1 MGYHFYKDPDFNFR
15 VQCLVGM
22 APFGVAEPGEVFTAL
37 EQIRDNSDTEWFR
50 TFLALAQRIEGIAQ
64 ECEQGG
70 HTASARAAYLR
81 ASSYYAAAVDG
92 LVSQPDTPEL
102 LPTFRKHRECW
113 DTFAA
118 LTAPAMQPVE
128 IPYEDTT
135 LPGFFYPVDGSGA
148 PRPTVVITNGSDG
161 AITAVWDMASAA
173 HDRGYNVLLYDGP
186 GQQSML
192 FERNTSFRP
201 DWEAVVTPIVDYLLT
216 RPDVDADQLVL
227 SGLSQAGYWVPRAL
241 AFEHRFAAAAADP
254 GVVDVSTSWTGHLP
268 QPMIDQLDSGDAQGF
283 DQVMEMAT
291 KASPQLRKTWWFRS
305 RPYGSEDPFTVFSDV
320 RKYTVKDVA
329 KQITTPLFISSPEGE
344 QFWPG
349 QSEELA
355 HLVGKHAHLVQF
367 TAAEGAD
374 MHCEPMAR
382 SLYHQR
388 MFDWLDEQLK
398 R

>member
-1 MGYHFYKDPDFNFR
+1 MGYHFYKDLDFNFR
-15 VQCLVGM
+15 VQCLVGG

-37 EQIRDNSDTEWFR
+37 EQIRDKDDVQWFDAFDTLAGRIEAIADQ
-50 TFLALAQRIEGIAQ
+50 ALAD
-64 ECEQGG
+64 G
-70 HTASARAAYLR
+70 HKVSAREAYLR

-92 LVSQPDTPEL
+92 LVSKPDSPLL

-113 DTFAA
+113 DKFAA
-118 LTAPAMQPVE
+118 LTEPPMQAVE

-135 LPGFFYPVDGSGA
+135 LPGYFYAVDDSGTA
-148 PRPTVVITNGSDG
+148 RPTIVLTNGSDG

-216 RPDVDADQLVL
+216 RPDVDADALVL
-227 SGLSQAGYWVPRAL
+227 SGISQAGYWVPRTL

-268 QPMIDQLDSGDAQGF
+268 KRILAELDSGDRKHF
-283 DQVMEMAT
+283 DDNMAMAM
-291 KASPQLRKTWWFRS
+291 KVSRDLRKTWWFRS
-305 RPYGSEDPFTVFSDV
+305 RPYGSDDPFTVFSDV
-320 RKYTVKDVA
+320 RKYTVRDVA
-329 KQITTPLFISSPEGE
+329 GQISTPLFISSPEGE

-355 HLVGKHAHLVQF
+355 KLVGAHAHLVQF

-388 MFDWLDEQLK
+388 MFDWLDGQLG